1 VPPEEA
7 VSLIKSADDALLE
20 AYPIS
25 PAVNRVANDA
35 EALIAPLSAPA
46 TFGQASPS
54 QAKPNKIK
62 KSDDQPT
69 LF

>member
-1 VPPEEA
+1 VPAEEA
-7 VSLIKSADDALLE
+7 ATLIKPADEGLLE

-25 PAVNRVANDA
+25 PAVNRVANDS
-35 EALIAPLSAPA
+35 EVLIAPGSAQDAAAPV
-46 TFGQASPS
+46 PRP
-54 QAKPNKIK
+54 KPKSK